1 MTTEEARAKCHLFET
16 LRDEGKTDNEIWTTI
31 FEGLSNDEIMQ
42 VCDMAMQML
51 KEEVAQA
58 LAEGNDRRLLWA
70 IFSEFIVA
78 EKTNE

>member
-1 MTTEEARAKCHLFET
+1 VTTEEARAKCHLFET

-42 VCDMAMQML
+42 VCDVALVIL
-51 KEEVAQA
+51 KEEVQKAVD
-58 LAEGNDRRLLWA
+58 EGNSRRLIWA

-78 EKTNE
+78 E